1 MSLKFEMY
9 VHEHFWKDLDREGKN
24 LLNAIVLTFEET

>member
-9 VHEHFWKDLDREGKN
+9 VHEHLWKSLDCEGKN